1 MPPSWSEWQA
11 NFVELI
17 VDPARDGSAS
27 LGLAA
32 RGLAVYRNNYRVGLI
47 GVLVHTYPV
56 LEQLVGNDFL
66 TGLAR
71 EYVKREPLRSGNV
84 HHYGASFGDFLD
96 GFEPARALPY
106 LADVARVEWSAH
118 RAYYAEDA
126 EPLSPE
132 TLTEDPSASPPL
144 HFDPSVSLVRS
155 PWPVVATWQAHQPGS
170 PEGFYIDLGQGGE
183 DALIQRRAGRVT
195 VEAIPR
201 GIATLLEHLL
211 AGDSLTIA
219 SEAALAADETFDP
232 QAAKARLFNGEVT
245 PASPWLP
252 CTTSP
257 VELPTGIESG
267 AVVKQ
272 ATRCTSSVRIN
283 K

>member
-170 PEGFYIDLGQGGE
+170 PEDFYIDLGQGGE
-183 DALIQRRAGRVT
+183 DAAHPAKGRPGHRGSHTERHRNAAG
-195 VEAIPR
+195 A
-201 GIATLLEHLL
+201 
-211 AGDSLTIA
+211 
-219 SEAALAADETFDP
+219 
-232 QAAKARLFNGEVT
+232 
-245 PASPWLP
+245 
-252 CTTSP
+252 
-257 VELPTGIESG
+257 PTGRRFPDDRERG
-267 AVVKQ
+267 G
-272 ATRCTSSVRIN
+272 TRRRRDVRSASREGTPFQWRGDPSQPVASLHH
-283 K
+283 KPSRTPYRD